1 MIGQICTIL
10 GDDGVVGRISKYRG
24 IKIILA
30 VGVSSGVF
38 NKLLNFN
45 MAQINIETVVK
56 NSENILAKVGT
67 EAFVNWDE
75 FTIDSA
81 EVVKTIDRL
90 NSSIAIFRDSQHKNF
105 IQTMKKLKSLD
116 LPDLIQAVNAKKLP
130 KEALRAVLPRFK
142 FEGENL
148 ELVESAETLKANA
161 KQEYEA
167 YSQKNKEF
175 IAEMKGFIEY
185 FEKKTEESGFKAEPV
200 IESKELKA
208 TVNFN
213 LPEETASKIASE
225 VEIQYLPQ
233 TNKLIGLKTYSQ
245 IVDGTF
251 RLVVDEH
258 KRLTAEGRKKQR
270 SLRANHP
277 EYLKSLNE
285 YLSNTEAMI
294 NEAQTMI
301 AQKVG
306 ISEKQL
312 GESEMAL
319 MERGMSQNLLMIQSG
334 LRGKIKYSIVY
345 AGNLSRATR
354 M

>member
-1 MIGQICTIL
+1 
-10 GDDGVVGRISKYRG
+10 
-24 IKIILA
+24 
-30 VGVSSGVF
+30 
-38 NKLLNFN
+38 
-45 MAQINIETVVK
+45 
-56 NSENILAKVGT
+56 
-67 EAFVNWDE
+67 
-75 FTIDSA
+75 
-81 EVVKTIDRL
+81 
-90 NSSIAIFRDSQHKNF
+90 
-105 IQTMKKLKSLD
+105 
-116 LPDLIQAVNAKKLP
+116 
-130 KEALRAVLPRFK
+130 
-142 FEGENL
+142 
-148 ELVESAETLKANA
+148 
-161 KQEYEA
+161 
-167 YSQKNKEF
+167 
-175 IAEMKGFIEY
+175 MKGFIEY

-345 AGNLSRATR
+345 VGNLSRATR